1 MRAKGGFARGVHL
14 LAAAAVAAAAVVA
27 MVSDRVEMGAISGR
41 LIITETGAASPGSEV
56 YLSGPI
62 DTEGMSINRNRTS
75 DDGGR
80 FLFPK
85 VPPGTYSL
93 SVYSA
98 AHGASGETVHVTAN
112 TTTRLQL
119 GLTRDMP
126 DLEAVDRLQ
135 VCTTRK
141 PVEMTLAGY
150 ASPRAPRNRDRL
162 EMRLLR
168 FDLRNILASP
178 KAWRHAQTLLRYE
191 AEDEDRLEAL
201 DAMAAGSGRVVRS
214 WTEDAKEEDVER
226 HFSRPI
232 GLGRLTPGLYVL
244 DVRRGRDRVAFIRQ
258 VTDLAMVLKH
268 TATSALAYLVRMPEA
283 IPVEGAEVRLYRGRR
298 PSASGVTNAQ
308 GVFQTR
314 LAEGGGTLV
323 AVAWHGPDA
332 ALTGVEGFGDERDGK
347 LLTAFYTDR
356 PIYRPGDTANYKV
369 VVRDS
374 SVNGRPAPKS
384 GTSVRF
390 RVIDPRGNTISE
402 AASRTNE
409 YGSAWGEVRLDPEN
423 ATGYYSV
430 EMLIGGERHAGEFE
444 VTSYRKPEMLVQMEP
459 VKRVFLSTEPAEF
472 RIHARYMEGTPV
484 SGGRVEFTASAT
496 DWLPDNEMEVDVG
509 YGEVLVQSAIQL
521 DTAGN
526 GRVRVP
532 RVYDGRPS
540 TSTTS
545 YILCSATAVDGAGR
559 RATGTSRAE
568 VDTGDWM
575 LDLKSVRPKVGMDRK
590 GWVQASAADRAG
602 NPSAGVRL
610 QVTAYH
616 YRDYADTPYNQE
628 PTAKPVWSA
637 TVTTG
642 AEGYAWAKPPA
653 PPAPP
658 ADGWYLVIDCT
669 DTHGRRLQ
677 ATKILGPDA
686 ANAERRGS
694 EEQRGSYDYG
704 LHFSKPRYRA
714 GDVVRVQSGA
724 GRNGSPGLW
733 TVEGDDLHLYAPAV
747 ASGGRLTGS
756 FRLPKEAAQGGARV
770 SLSSFDGDRFA
781 PTSHEIPS
789 ARTARRLML
798 DVAVVG
804 QPSPGQPAKVSVQ
817 ARDELGRPCAAELSL
832 SVVDEGIH
840 QLRKDKPS
848 ILEKT
853 FADNRDTRVRTD
865 YSGESLLL
873 GGDGKSGGGEP
884 LRKRLLDT
892 AFWLPALRTDA
903 EGRATARFVLPDN
916 ITKWRCT
923 VIGHTLTGRYGHGLH
938 WFVAT
943 KPVHVSLVGP
953 RYLST
958 GDVGRIVATIRNGQP
973 FEVDG
978 RVDARPTGLA
988 LAGGGQRSLRIP
1000 ARSSRDVPFDV
1011 TALQGG
1017 TATFDL
1023 ALEAVGGGQT
1033 RADRVRLQLPVR
1045 ATGSVATREVSV
1057 TATPGRAGAASFDV
1071 PDPAEAQV
1079 TLLVNP
1085 SAASVALASVTWLA
1099 GYPYGC
1105 TEQTSS
1111 KLIGA
1116 CTAIR
1121 AKRDARPGRRTIANP
1136 LHLRMARSGLAR
1148 LARMQHASGAWGWWE
1163 ADGDDGWM
1171 TAYALYAIAQA
1182 RRAGLTPGGG
1192 MLDDALRGARKI
1204 ASRCDGATLSFLRM
1218 ALAANGKPD
1227 LGVKW
1232 LATRSDLAA
1241 APVGLASRALQVN
1254 ASRSIVADHPME
1266 AKLASL
1272 ARRADGL
1279 AWFSEP
1285 PAKFQRT
1292 ASMWS
1297 DVSTTALC
1305 LSALARSRSSAA
1317 VADEAAEWLLTRC
1330 RESRWPDTHETA
1342 LAASALLEWV
1352 AARPA
1357 GRVGRCDVA
1366 VTVNGI
1372 RMPDVVMAAG
1382 YDLSAPRRITVPRA
1396 LLRFGANALSVSL
1409 ARGSRP
1415 VRCVLS
1421 ARTRS
1426 DGPQGP
1432 VAPGLRVSKRTM
1444 LVTQVR
1450 DIDGR
1455 WVERNTPLPRQIPR
1469 GTRLRVLLTIGADR
1483 AYDRVLLEDA
1493 IPSVLEPMAPQS
1505 GGSWAGDATD
1515 VRDDRFAAFIDR
1527 IEPGVRTFTY
1537 EAVAQWPGRSAPA
1550 RAIVGPMY
1558 GGLAPARSEA
1568 AAMEVR

>member
-1 MRAKGGFARGVHL
+1 MRADGRLARAFHL
-14 LAAAAVAAAAVVA
+14 ALASAMATAALVA

-41 LIITETGAASPGSEV
+41 LIITETGAPSPGSEV
-56 YLSGPI
+56 FLHGPI
-62 DTEGMSINRNRTS
+62 DTEGMSINRYRTS
-75 DDGGR
+75 DDSGR

-85 VPPGTYSL
+85 VAPGVYSL
-93 SVYSA
+93 SVYSE
-98 AHGASGETVHVTAN
+98 AHGASGETVHVMAN
-112 TTTRLQL
+112 STTRLQL
-119 GLTRDMP
+119 GLTRNMP
-126 DLEAVDRLQ
+126 DLEAVDRMQ

-141 PVEMTLAGY
+141 PVEVTLAGY

-162 EMRLLR
+162 DMRLLR
-168 FDLRNILASP
+168 FDLRDILVGP
-178 KAWRHAQTLLRYE
+178 RTWRHAQTLLRYE
-191 AEDEDRLEAL
+191 AEDADRLEAL
-201 DAMAAGSGRVVRS
+201 DAMAADCAKVVRS

-244 DVRRGRDRVAFIRQ
+244 DVRRGRDRVTFVRQ

-268 TATSALAYLVRMPEA
+268 TATSALAYLVRMPQA
-283 IPVEGAEVRLYRGRR
+283 TPVEGAEVRLYRGRR
-298 PSASGVTNAQ
+298 PAASGATNAQ

-314 LAEGGGTLV
+314 LAEGEGTLV
-323 AVAWHGPDA
+323 AVAWHGADA

-347 LLTAFYTDR
+347 LLAAFYTDR

-374 SVNGRPAPKS
+374 SVPGRPAPKS
-384 GTSVRF
+384 GTVVEF
-390 RVIDPRGNTISE
+390 RVIDPRGNTVSE
-402 AASRTNE
+402 AGSRTNE
-409 YGSAWGEVRLDPEN
+409 FGSAWGAVRLDPES
-423 ATGYYSV
+423 ATGFYSV

-444 VTSYRKPEMLVQMEP
+444 VASYRKPEMLLQMEP
-459 VKRVFLSTEPAEF
+459 VKSLFLSTEPAEF
-472 RIHARYMEGTPV
+472 RVHARYMEGAPV
-484 SGGRVEFTASAT
+484 SGGRVEYTAAST
-496 DWLPDNEMEVDVG
+496 DWLPEDETEVDLS
-509 YGEVLVQSAIQL
+509 YGDVLVQSAIQL

-532 RVYDGRPS
+532 REYDGTPV

-545 YILCSATAVDGAGR
+545 YVLCSATVVDAAGR
-559 RATGTSRAE
+559 CATGTARAE
-568 VDTGDWM
+568 VDTGDWA

-590 GWVQASAADRAG
+590 GWVQVAAADRAG
-602 NPSAGVRL
+602 NPSSGVRL
-610 QVTAYH
+610 HVAAYS
-616 YRDYADTPYNQE
+616 YRVYADTPYNQE
-628 PTAKPVWSA
+628 PTAKPVWS
-637 TVTTG
+637 TSVTTG

-653 PPAPP
+653 PS
-658 ADGWYLVIDCT
+658 ADGWYLIADCT

-677 ATKILGPDA
+677 ATRVLGPDA
-686 ANAERRGS
+686 ADEGQS
-694 EEQRGSYDYG
+694 GSYDYG

-714 GDVVRVQSGA
+714 GDLVQVQTGA
-724 GRNGSPGLW
+724 GRSGSAGLW
-733 TVEGDDLHLYAPAV
+733 TVEGDDVQLYTPAV
-747 ASGGRLTGS
+747 ASSGRLGGS

-770 SLSSFDGDRFA
+770 SLSAFDGDRFA
-781 PTSHEIPS
+781 PTSQEIPS
-789 ARTARRLML
+789 ARAVRRLAL
-798 DVAVVG
+798 DATVVG
-804 QPSPGQPAKVSVQ
+804 QPSPGQPAEIRIQ
-817 ARDELGRPCAAELSL
+817 ARDELGRPCAAELSV

-848 ILEKT
+848 ILEKA
-853 FADNRDTRVRTD
+853 FADSRESRVRTD

-873 GGDGKSGGGEP
+873 GGDGKSGGGDP

-903 EGRATARFVLPDN
+903 DGRATARFTLPDN

-923 VIGHTLTGRYGHGLH
+923 VIGHTLTGRYGHSLR

-943 KPVHVSLVGP
+943 KPVHLSLVGP

-958 GDVGRIVATIRNGQP
+958 GDAGRIIATVRNGQP
-973 FEVDG
+973 FDVEC
-978 RVDARPTGLA
+978 RVDARLSGLA
-988 LAGGGQRSLRIP
+988 LSGGAQRTIRVP
-1000 ARSSRDVPFDV
+1000 ARGSFDVPYDV

-1017 TATFDL
+1017 AATLDV
-1023 ALEAVGGGQT
+1023 AVDAVGGGEV
-1033 RADRVRLQLPVR
+1033 RRDRVRLQVPVR
-1045 ATGSVATREVSV
+1045 ATGAVFTREVAV
-1057 TATPGRAGAASFDV
+1057 AAAPGRAGSASFDV
-1071 PDPAEAQV
+1071 PDPASAQV
-1079 TLLVNP
+1079 TLIVNP
-1085 SAASVALASVTWLA
+1085 SAASVALASVPWLA

-1116 CTAIR
+1116 CAAIR
-1121 AKRDARPGRRTIANP
+1121 ARQSAQPGRRMAP
-1136 LHLRMARSGLAR
+1136 DPVHLRMAKSGLAR

-1171 TAYALYAIAQA
+1171 TAYALYAVAQA
-1182 RRAGLTPGGG
+1182 RSVGLSTGGG

-1232 LATRSDLAA
+1232 LSTRNDLTAT
-1241 APVGLASRALQVN
+1241 PVGLASRVLQVN
-1254 ASRSIVADHPME
+1254 ALRSFDADHPME
-1266 AKLASL
+1266 AKLA
-1272 ARRADGL
+1272 AMAQRRGGL

-1285 PAKFQRT
+1285 ARRFQRT

-1297 DVSTTALC
+1297 DVSATALC
-1305 LSALARSRSSAA
+1305 LSALARSRGGAA
-1317 VADEAAEWLLTRC
+1317 AADEAAEWLLVRC

-1342 LAASALLEWV
+1342 LAASALLEWA

-1357 GRVGRCDVA
+1357 GRNGPCTVA
-1366 VTVNGI
+1366 VTVNGA
-1372 RMPDVVMAAG
+1372 RLPDVLMQAG
-1382 YDLSAPRRITVPRA
+1382 SDLSAPRQVTVPRA
-1396 LLRFGANALSVSL
+1396 LLRQGANALTVSL
-1409 ARGSRP
+1409 ERGSRP
-1415 VRCVLS
+1415 LRCILS

-1426 DGPQGP
+1426 EAPQGP
-1432 VAPGLRVSKRTM
+1432 AAPGLRVSKRTM

-1450 DIDGR
+1450 DLDGR

-1469 GTRLRVLLTIGADR
+1469 GARLRVLLTVSADK
-1483 AYDRVLLEDA
+1483 AYDRVILEDA

-1505 GGSWAGDATD
+1505 GGSWASDATD
-1515 VRDDRFAAFIDR
+1515 VRDDRFAVFIDR

-1568 AAMEVR
+1568 TAMEVR

>member
-1 MRAKGGFARGVHL
+1 MRGERGSGRYLHVI
-14 LAAAAVAAAAVVA
+14 LAAAIAVAAVAA
-27 MVSDRVEMGAISGR
+27 MVNDRVEMGAISGR
-41 LIITETGAASPGSEV
+41 LIITETGLPSPGSEV

-62 DTEGMSINRNRTS
+62 DAEGMSSSRYRTA
-75 DDGGR
+75 DDHGG

-85 VPPGTYSL
+85 VPPGIYSL

-119 GLTRDMP
+119 GLTRNMP
-126 DLEAVDRLQ
+126 DLEAVDRMQ
-135 VCTTRK
+135 VCTTRR
-141 PVEMTLAGY
+141 PVEVTLAGY
-150 ASPRAPRNRDRL
+150 ASPAAPRNRDRL

-168 FDLRNILASP
+168 FDLRDILADP
-178 KAWRHAQTLLRYE
+178 RAWRHAQTLLRYE
-191 AEDEDRLEAL
+191 ADDEDRLEAL
-201 DAMAAGSGRVVRS
+201 DAMAGGSAQVVRS
-214 WTEDAKEEDVER
+214 WRENAREEDVER

-232 GLGRLTPGLYVL
+232 GLGRLTPGLYAL
-244 DVRRGRDRVAFIRQ
+244 DVRRGRDRVTFVRQ

-298 PSASGVTNAQ
+298 PAASGATNAQ

-314 LAEGGGTLV
+314 LAEGEGTLV
-323 AVAWHGPDA
+323 AAAWHGPDA

-369 VVRDS
+369 VVRDT

-390 RVIDPRGNTISE
+390 RVIDPRGNTVSE
-402 AASRTNE
+402 ATSQTNE
-409 YGSAWGEVRLDPEN
+409 YGSAWSEARLDPES

-444 VTSYRKPEMLVQMEP
+444 VASYRRPEMLVQIES
-459 VKRVFLSTEPAEF
+459 VKRVFVSTEPAEF
-472 RIHARYMEGTPV
+472 RIHARYMEGAPV
-484 SGGRVEFTASAT
+484 SGGRVEFTAAST
-496 DWLPDNEMEVDVG
+496 DWLPDDEAEVDLG
-509 YGEVLVQSAIQL
+509 YGDVRVQSAIQL

-532 RVYDGRPS
+532 KEYDGTPS

-545 YILCSATAVDGAGR
+545 YILCSATVVDGAGR
-559 RATGTSRAE
+559 RATGTARAE
-568 VDTGDWM
+568 VDTGDWA
-575 LDLKSVRPKVGMDRK
+575 LDLRSVRPKVGIDRK
-590 GWVQASAADRAG
+590 GWVQASARDRAG
-602 NPSAGVRL
+602 KPSPSVRL
-610 QVTAYH
+610 RVTAYR

-642 AEGYAWAKPPA
+642 AEGFAWAK

-658 ADGWYLVIDCT
+658 ADGWYLVVDCT
-669 DTHGRRLQ
+669 DTHGRKLQ
-677 ATKILGPDA
+677 ATRILGPETAD
-686 ANAERRGS
+686 
-694 EEQRGSYDYG
+694 EESRGSYNYG
-704 LHFSKPRYRA
+704 LYFSKPRYHA
-714 GDVVRVQSGA
+714 GDLVQVQSGS
-724 GRNGSPGLW
+724 GRNDSPGLW
-733 TVEGDDLHLYAPAV
+733 TVEGDDVHLYAPAA

-756 FRLPKEAAQGGARV
+756 FLLPKEAAQGGARV
-770 SLSSFDGDRFA
+770 SLSAFDGDRFA
-781 PTSHEIPS
+781 PTSLEIPS
-789 ARTARRLML
+789 ARAERRLTL
-798 DVAVVG
+798 EITVVG
-804 QPSPGQPAKVSVQ
+804 QPSPGQPAEVRIR

-873 GGDGKSGGGEP
+873 GGDGKSGGGDP

-903 EGRATARFVLPDN
+903 VGQATARFVLPDN

-923 VIGHTLTGRYGHGLH
+923 VIGHTLTGRYGHALR

-958 GDVGRIVATIRNGQP
+958 GDAGRIVATIRNGQS
-973 FEVDG
+973 FDVDCG
-978 RVDARPTGLA
+978 IDARLDGLA
-988 LAGGGQRSLRIP
+988 LAGAAKRAMRIP
-1000 ARSSRDVPFDV
+1000 ARASRDVLFDV
-1011 TALQGG
+1011 TALPGG
-1017 TATFDL
+1017 IATLDVGVN
-1023 ALEAVGGGQT
+1023 AVGGGQT
-1033 RADRVRLQLPVR
+1033 RRDRVRLQLPVR

-1057 TATPGRAGAASFDV
+1057 TARPGNAGSASFDV
-1071 PDPAEAQV
+1071 PDPASAQV
-1079 TLLVNP
+1079 TISVSP
-1085 SAASVALASVTWLA
+1085 SAASVALASVPWLA

-1116 CTAIR
+1116 CAAIR
-1121 AKRDARPGRRTIANP
+1121 ARQDARPGRRIIPNP
-1136 LHLRMARSGLAR
+1136 VHLRMATTGLAR

-1182 RRAGLTPGGG
+1182 RNAGLTPGGG

-1232 LATRSDLAA
+1232 LASRNDLTAT
-1241 APVGLASRALQVN
+1241 PVGLASRTLQVN
-1254 ASRSIVADHPME
+1254 ATRSIIADHPME
-1266 AKLASL
+1266 AKLAAM
-1272 ARRADGL
+1272 ARRGDGVI
-1279 AWFSEP
+1279 WFSEP
-1285 PAKFQRT
+1285 PRKFRRT

-1297 DVSTTALC
+1297 DVSATALC
-1305 LSALARSRSSAA
+1305 LSALARSRGGAE
-1317 VADEAAEWLLTRC
+1317 VADGAAEWLLAQC

-1342 LAASALLEWV
+1342 LAASALLEW
-1352 AARPA
+1352 AFARPA
-1357 GRVGRCDVA
+1357 ARGGPCVVA
-1366 VTVNGI
+1366 VTVNGV
-1372 RMPDVVMAAG
+1372 RLPDVPMPTG
-1382 YDLSAPRRITVPRA
+1382 SDLSAPRRITVPRT
-1396 LLRFGANALSVSL
+1396 LLQSGTNALSVSL

-1415 VRCVLS
+1415 VRCVVS
-1421 ARTRS
+1421 ARTRA
-1426 DGPQGP
+1426 DEPQGP

-1444 LVTQVR
+1444 LVTQAR
-1450 DIDGR
+1450 DLDGR
-1455 WVERNTPLPRQIPR
+1455 WVERNTPLPRQVPR
-1469 GTRLRVLLTIGADR
+1469 GARVRVLLTISADK
-1483 AYDRVLLEDA
+1483 AYDRVILEDA
-1493 IPSVLEPMAPQS
+1493 VPSVLEPMAPQS
-1505 GGSWAGDATD
+1505 GGSWASDATD
-1515 VRDDRFAAFIDR
+1515 VRDDRFAVFIDR

-1550 RAIVGPMY
+1550 RAVVGPMY

-1568 AAMEVR
+1568 TAMEVR